1 MTVMLASR
9 TLVGAVIVVALAGCS
24 GPSGPGGGKVAKE
37 CPDAWF
43 TWVPPNLSCDE
54 FEARF

>member
-1 MTVMLASR
+1 MLASR